1 MSAIEYPPS
10 MDAAL
15 PVKTILV
22 VEDDNSIGAFLELA
36 ILQETRYHP
45 LLVSSSAEAVKAVQ
59 GIRPDLFLLD
69 YFLQRT
75 TGITLYDEL
84 HAMDGFEDIPA
95 IIFTAGNLEQYQ
107 QEVEQRHIIA
117 MSKPI
122 ELDKLLTTIKNI
134 LEKRTRGDTKGSS
147 ISRDERAN
155 A

>member
-1 MSAIEYPPS
+1 MSAIENSPS

-45 LLVSSSAEAVKAVQ
+45 LLVSGSKEAVKAVQ
-59 GIRPDLFLLD
+59 SIKPDLFLLD
-69 YFLQRT
+69 YYLPRT
-75 TGITLYDEL
+75 TGIILYDEL
-84 HAMDGFEDIPA
+84 HAMDDLEDVPA

-107 QEVEQRHIIA
+107 QEIEQRHLIG

-122 ELDKLLTTIKNI
+122 ELDNLLTTIKNI
-134 LEKRTRGDTKGSS
+134 LG
-147 ISRDERAN
+147 
-155 A
+155 

>member
-1 MSAIEYPPS
+1 MSTIENPPS

-45 LLVSSSAEAVKAVQ
+45 LLVSGSKEAVKAVQ
-59 GIRPDLFLLD
+59 GIKPDLFLLD
-69 YFLQRT
+69 YYLQRT
-75 TGITLYDEL
+75 TGIILYDEL
-84 HAMDGFEDIPA
+84 HAMDGFDDVPA

-107 QEVEQRHIIA
+107 QEIEQRHLIG

-122 ELDKLLTTIKNI
+122 ELDTLLTTIKNI
-134 LEKRTRGDTKGSS
+134 LG
-147 ISRDERAN
+147 
-155 A
+155 